1 MTDYLPPTQRGR
13 QRANDLLNC
22 AIDTFIEFGYSR
34 TSLDRIIAQ
43 VGGSRST
50 IYQVYG
56 NKQGLFKSAL
66 QNLADEIY
74 QSYMKDYR
82 HGRSLE
88 TEFEVFGRIYLKG
101 MLSERAVGAT
111 RLIIAETPQMPEI
124 GVWFYREGIAKT
136 YEGFAKVL
144 ENHLDAPLADLEDAA
159 AHYIEM
165 LRGPL
170 FMKAL
175 CQPNFKPTDDDIEAE
190 SKRAADIMCTWLKAK
205 WSMREEA

>member
-1 MTDYLPPTQRGR
+1 MQ
-13 QRANDLLNC
+13 
-22 AIDTFIEFGYSR
+22 ES
-34 TSLDRIIAQ
+34 
-43 VGGSRST
+43 
-50 IYQVYG
+50 
-56 NKQGLFKSAL
+56 
-66 QNLADEIY
+66 
-74 QSYMKDYR
+74 
-82 HGRSLE
+82 
-88 TEFEVFGRIYLKG
+88 
-101 MLSERAVGAT
+101 
-111 RLIIAETPQMPEI
+111 

-175 CQPNFKPTDDDIEAE
+175 CQPDFKPTDDDIEAE